1 LTFDALAAYPDWYEG
16 RRFLTKPPIE
26 RSHDFIAWGAC
37 STSTTTRDGMQLKLV
52 GDVTRSDGLGTG
64 LIPLDAF
71 VGKPTFNRGI
81 SDFIDTITLRRE
93 TGGAAAI
100 RFKTYAMDR
109 PAFQGEAVD
118 VVWLDEDD
126 PTGTD
131 RIYGECLARLTATK
145 GRIMWTATPVLGRT
159 AIRKRFIA
167 GGPGVAEVVMT
178 IDDATHISEADKQVI
193 LARYK
198 ASERNTR
205 AYGADMAGEG
215 AVFEFPEDEIRHARD
230 PATFPVFWSWS
241 WAVDFSHAGLSASAH
256 PFAAVLGCWDRDT
269 DTIWIV
275 HALRMKQALPIH
287 HVAAIREHPCWDAPV
302 LWPHDG
308 HRVGDLST
316 GTTMAATYRKLGLR
330 MRHDHATFADGGY
343 SFEAGISD
351 MEQRFATGR
360 LRVAGHLAEWFDE
373 FRNYH
378 RENGLVVKQD
388 DDLMSATRT
397 LCTGIRFAKPLDNQL
412 RRDPFYR
419 PNTSQR
425 AIGADDPDSYWG
437 F

>member
-1 LTFDALAAYPDWYEG
+1 MTFDALALYPDAWYTG
-16 RRFLTKPPIE
+16 RKFLVKPPIE
-26 RSHDFIAWGAC
+26 RSHDFIGWAGC
-37 STSTTTRDGMQLKLV
+37 TTSTTTRDGAQMKLV
-52 GDVTRSDGLGTG
+52 GDVSQADGLGTG
-64 LIPLDAF
+64 MLPLDSII
-71 VGKPTFNRGI
+71 GKPTMSRGI
-81 SDFIDTITLRRE
+81 SNFVDTITLRRE
-93 TGGAAAI
+93 TGGSAAI
-100 RFKTYAMDR
+100 RLKTFEMDR
-109 PAFQGEAVD
+109 KAWQGESVD
-118 VVWLDEDD
+118 LVWLDEDPGD
-126 PTGTD
+126 D
-131 RIYGECLARLTATK
+131 VIYGECLARLTATR
-145 GRIMWTATPVLGRT
+145 GRLIWTATPVLGRT
-159 AIRKRFIA
+159 PIRKRYIA
-167 GGPGVAEVVMT
+167 GGPDIAEVVMS
-178 IDDATHISEADKQVI
+178 IEDATHISEADKQIV

-230 PATFPVFWSWS
+230 PATFPVFWPWA

-316 GTTMAATYRKLGLR
+316 GQTMAATYRKLGLM
-330 MRHDHATFADGGY
+330 MRHEHTTFKDGGY

-360 LRVAGHLAEWFDE
+360 LRVAGHLSEWFDE

-378 RENGLVVKQD
+378 RENGLVVKLD
-388 DDLMSATRT
+388 DDMLSATRT
-397 LCTGIRFAKPLDNQL
+397 LCTGIRFAKVLDSQ
-412 RRDPFYR
+412 RQRDPFYR

-437 F
+437 L